1 MVLRGR
7 GFWGFVYS
15 EVVVRG
21 GRIGKRKRMDWL
33 DQGWVIVPL
42 GNFFFF
48 IICFKAR
55 FESVFLLLWERG
67 FYPFFFTLFT
77 IRMIGGRG

>member
-1 MVLRGR
+1 MVLLGR

-42 GNFFFF
+42 GNFFF
-48 IICFKAR
+48 
-55 FESVFLLLWERG
+55 
-67 FYPFFFTLFT
+67 YNLF
-77 IRMIGGRG
+77 